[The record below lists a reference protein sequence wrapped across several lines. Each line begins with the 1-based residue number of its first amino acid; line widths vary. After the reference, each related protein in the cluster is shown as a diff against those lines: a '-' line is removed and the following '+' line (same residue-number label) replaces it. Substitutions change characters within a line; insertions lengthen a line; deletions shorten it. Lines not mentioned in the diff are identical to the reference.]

1 MDQQLK
7 NSIARA
13 VENEPYARALKIR
26 LVALKL
32 GYSVVEMVFTPQ
44 SMGNIYG
51 RAHGGALFALIDEAF
66 ETASQTHGDIA
77 VALNVNVTYVLSP
90 QPGEQLR
97 AEAREVALTRKT
109 VTYEIKVTNPLNDLV
124 AVCQAVAYRTGRPV
138 QFNEAG

>member
-7 NSIARA
+7 NSIVRA
-13 VENEPYARALKIR
+13 VEKEPYARALNLR
-26 LVALKL
+26 LVGLEL
-32 GYSVVEMVFTPQ
+32 GHSVVEMVFQPQ

-97 AEAREVALTRKT
+97 AEAREVARTRKT
-109 VTYEIKVTNPLNDLV
+109 ATYEIKVTNSLNDLV

-138 QFNEAG
+138 QFNAAG